1 MSALTQACWDPALA
15 EERNAGL
22 MGEDEAGG
30 AAEGAEEQRRLFGAR
45 VKERRKSLN
54 MTQTE
59 LAERTGLEQMH
70 ISQIERGKV
79 SSRHDTMYRL
89 AKALGQEL
97 HEMLKPE

>member
-1 MSALTQACWDPALA
+1 MSVLPQTSWEPALLLRGNA
-15 EERNAGL
+15 EL

-30 AAEGAEEQRRLFGAR
+30 AAEGAEEQRKLFGAR
-45 VKERRKSLN
+45 VKELRKTLN

-59 LAERTGLEQMH
+59 LAELTGLEQMH

-79 SSRHDTMYRL
+79 SSRHDTMFRL

-97 HEMLKPE
+97 HTMLKP